1 MSALPEPLTLRE
13 ARHVDLDDVAALE
26 RLSFPVPWKRD
37 YFEVEVGAP
46 WRYNL
51 VAISNGALA
60 GYVFC
65 AFAGGEVHVNKI
77 AVASAFRRQGVGS
90 ALMDEV
96 VGFAN
101 RVNAEEMYLEVRVSN
116 GSALAFYAGF
126 GFSEAGRRSQY
137 YVDGEDALV
146 LVRKMTGPRRLDG
159 PPALKGDSGR

>member
-1 MSALPEPLTLRE
+1 MSALPEPFTLRD
-13 ARHVDLDDVAALE
+13 ARHADLDGVADLE
-26 RLSFPVPWKRD
+26 RLSFPVPWKRE
-37 YFEVEVGAP
+37 YFEVEIGAP

-51 VAISNGALA
+51 VVLARGTLA

-77 AVASAFRRQGVGS
+77 SVAPAFRRQRVGS

-96 VGFAN
+96 FNFAA

-116 GSALAFYAGF
+116 HAARVFYDKF
-126 GFSEAGRRSQY
+126 GFSEAGRRRGY

-146 LVRKMTGPRRLDG
+146 MVRKLPGPRLLDG
-159 PPALKGDSGR
+159 PQAMKGDSGR